1 MGKKYFG
8 TDGVR
13 GLTNSFPMT
22 PETALRL
29 GMAAGRHFVR
39 HSGRHSVV
47 IGKDTRLSGYM
58 IESAL
63 VAGFTSVGMDVFQ
76 FGPLPTPAVA
86 LMTRSLRADL
96 GVMITASHNPYHDNG
111 IKLFGPDGRKLDD
124 ATELKIEKRM
134 DGGLSDHL
142 AAPADLGR
150 AKRIDDAQ
158 ARYVEIVKSSFPR
171 AQRLSGLRIVV
182 DCANGA
188 AYKVAPTVLWELGAD
203 VIPIGVEPNGFN
215 VNEECG
221 STAPARLSKEVVK
234 YRADI
239 GIALDGDGDR
249 LILCD
254 EKGRVIDGDQILGL
268 LARHWK
274 EQGELA
280 QPAIVA
286 TVMSNLGLEQFL
298 DGQGLKLERT
308 QVGDRYVSERM
319 QETGIN
325 LGGEASGHIVM
336 PGYAPTGDGLIAA
349 LQVLRVFI
357 DRGKPASD
365 LLRVFDPAPQLLENV
380 QVKKGVKPLDAEPVK
395 AAISAAGERL
405 GKAGRLV
412 VRASG
417 TEPVI
422 RVMAEGEKALIRGVV
437 DDIRGAI
444 EQAAGK

>member
-22 PETALRL
+22 AETALRL
-29 GMAAGRHFVR
+29 GMAAGKHFVR

-111 IKLFGPDGRKLDD
+111 IKLFGPDGKKLDD
-124 ATELKIEKRM
+124 KTELKIEKRM
-134 DGGLSDHL
+134 DGGLTENL

-158 ARYVEIVKSSFPR
+158 ARYVEIVKSTFPR
-171 AQRLSGLRIVV
+171 SQRLSGLRIVV

-188 AYKVAPTVLWELGAD
+188 AYKVAPTVFWELGAD

-221 STAPARLSKEVVK
+221 STAPGRMCKEVVK
-234 YRADI
+234 YRADL

-249 LILCD
+249 LVLCD
-254 EKGRVIDGDQILGL
+254 EKGRVIDGDQILAL
-268 LARHWK
+268 LAQHWK
-274 EQGELA
+274 KTGELRHD
-280 QPAIVA
+280 AIVG

-298 DGQGLKLERT
+298 DGQGIGLERT
-308 QVGDRYVSERM
+308 KVGDRYVSERM
-319 QETGIN
+319 TETGIN
-325 LGGEASGHIVM
+325 LGGESSGHVVM
-336 PGYAPTGDGLIAA
+336 PDFAPTGDGLIAA
-349 LQVLRVFI
+349 LQVLRVLGE
-357 DRGKPASD
+357 RRRPASD
-365 LLRVFDPAPQLLENV
+365 VLQVFQPAPQLLENV
-380 QVKKGVKPLDAEPVK
+380 RIKRGVAPLETEAVRS
-395 AAISAAGERL
+395 AIRAGEKQL
-405 GKAGRLV
+405 GDAGRLV

-422 RVMAEGEKALIRGVV
+422 RVMAEGDRKAISAVVGSIRS
-437 DDIRGAI
+437 AI
-444 EQAAGK
+444 EATVA